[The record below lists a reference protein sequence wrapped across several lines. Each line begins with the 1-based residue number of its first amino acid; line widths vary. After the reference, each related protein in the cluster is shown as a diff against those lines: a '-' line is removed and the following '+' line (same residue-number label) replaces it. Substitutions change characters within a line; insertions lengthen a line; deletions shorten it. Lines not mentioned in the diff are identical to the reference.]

1 MTPKLTLPN
10 AVTRARI
17 SRLRRRGWGR
27 RQNHATGGRDA
38 KTAKPPYQ
46 VGESTN
52 LRTTTNYILLL
63 FYVVYHAKT
72 NLNLT
77 VCGGASP

>member
-1 MTPKLTLPN
+1 MTPQLTLPN

-38 KTAKPPYQ
+38 KTAKP
-46 VGESTN
+46 S
-52 LRTTTNYILLL
+52 
-63 FYVVYHAKT
+63 YHYY
-72 NLNLT
+72 
-77 VCGGASP
+77 